1 MAQTLNRVLIAV
13 TSANLKFWPLGLKT
27 GYFWTEV
34 LHPYE
39 TFKNHGYEVDLVS
52 ETGTTGMDES
62 SSGHGAAF
70 DFPKATGLQRIGS
83 SIYQNGGVIGS
94 LCHGPAIFA
103 NLKVNNQ
110 LLIKGKKVT
119 AFTKG
124 GEKLMM
130 ATDRLKEHNLP
141 FMEDLL
147 RDLGADWQEPPNI
160 NPMSEFVVVDG
171 RLVSGVNPASAS
183 IVAQKA
189 VEIVKGVHVED
200 KQPKKSI
207 F

>member
-62 SSGHGAAF
+62 SSIYAQIDGESRRALNDKTHPLHELWSWSCF

-83 SIYQNGGVIGS
+83 SIYQNEYENV
-94 LCHGPAIFA
+94 LT
-103 NLKVNNQ
+103 KNNQ
-110 LLIKGKKVT
+110 
-119 AFTKG
+119 F
-124 GEKLMM
+124 
-130 ATDRLKEHNLP
+130 
-141 FMEDLL
+141 
-147 RDLGADWQEPPNI
+147 
-160 NPMSEFVVVDG
+160 
-171 RLVSGVNPASAS
+171 
-183 IVAQKA
+183 
-189 VEIVKGVHVED
+189 
-200 KQPKKSI
+200 
-207 F
+207 